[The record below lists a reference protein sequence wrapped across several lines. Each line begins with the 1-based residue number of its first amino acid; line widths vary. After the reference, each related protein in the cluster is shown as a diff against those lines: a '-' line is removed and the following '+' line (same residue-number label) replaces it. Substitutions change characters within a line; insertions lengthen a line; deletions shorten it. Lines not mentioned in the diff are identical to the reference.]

1 MFCSEGEG
9 ISVSSF
15 ESSHLKMSS
24 FISQK
29 KKKKK
34 KLVLIRIT
42 DDPNWEVLH
51 KSVKMERL
59 ETLGRKSQNE
69 MQR

>member
-1 MFCSEGEG
+1 M
-9 ISVSSF
+9 SSF

-29 KKKKK
+29 KKRK

>member
-1 MFCSEGEG
+1 M
-9 ISVSSF
+9 SSS